1 MNHLRARCATRPRP
15 RRRDATAR
23 RRDATTARGLT
34 TVRRRDSIRRGRRME
49 NLRRQSVSDGP
60 LSARKAAN
68 PSSARRASRGGRPSI
83 GARRDA
89 MRCERDAINGRWGN
103 DGTWIRIRGARGGAS
118 RARASKTTENGD
130 EETGASS
137 RTRARDGGGGETRAK
152 TRSYRDDAAK
162 TRRRE
167 DARTRGRG
175 RRARTRREG
184 GCGEERARGETDGE
198 AVRRRAIAT
207 TGSTRSSSAKSRR
220 TSRATARRSSCTRDG
235 PCSASPV

>member
-1 MNHLRARCATRPRP
+1 MALADATNAASAPTSAVKMNHLRARCATRPRP

-137 RTRARDGGGGETRAK
+137 RTRARDGGRGTG
-152 TRSYRDDAAK
+152 DD
-162 TRRRE
+162 
-167 DARTRGRG
+167 G
-175 RRARTRREG
+175 REG
-184 GCGEERARGETDGE
+184 
-198 AVRRRAIAT
+198 
-207 TGSTRSSSAKSRR
+207 
-220 TSRATARRSSCTRDG
+220 
-235 PCSASPV
+235 